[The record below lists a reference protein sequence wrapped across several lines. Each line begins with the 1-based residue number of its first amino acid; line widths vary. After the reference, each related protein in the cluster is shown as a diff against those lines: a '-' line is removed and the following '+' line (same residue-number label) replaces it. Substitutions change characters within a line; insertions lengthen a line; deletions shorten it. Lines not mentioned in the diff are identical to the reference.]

1 MDFVTLHA
9 TPRAGTGKSPANR
22 IRREGKIPAVAYGK
36 ALDSTPIT
44 VDPAALLKVLQG
56 PNGLNT
62 VMKLAVEGGKVA
74 DLLVMVREVTHHPVT
89 RKFLHADFIQVK
101 LDEDVDVEVPFILTG
116 KSVGITEGGVL
127 NQVYRKLPLR
137 TRPNNIPLKVEADIT
152 NLALGESLKV
162 QDLKLPEGVRVR
174 FPQEHT
180 VAAIV
185 APEKDRS
192 AEEAAAAPGAA
203 GAAAPAAGAAAA
215 KPGAAP
221 AAGAAKGGAAAAPA
235 AAAKATAPGKKK

>member
-1 MDFVTLHA
+1 MDFLTLHA

-36 ALDSTPIT
+36 SLSSTPIT

-56 PNGLNT
+56 PKGLNT
-62 VMKLAVEGGKVA
+62 VMKLAVDGGNVG

-89 RKFLHADFIQVK
+89 RQFLHADFIQVK

-116 KSVGITEGGVL
+116 KSIGITEGGVL

-137 TRPNNIPLKVEADIT
+137 TRPNNIPLKIEAEIT
-152 NLALGESLKV
+152 NLALGDALKV

-192 AEEAAAAPGAA
+192 AEEAAAAAGAA
-203 GAAAPAAGAAAA
+203 GAAAPAAGAAA

-221 AAGAAKGGAAAAPA
+221 AAGAAAKPGAAAPA
-235 AAAKATAPGKKK
+235 AAAKAAPAKKK